1 MNMLIDSHCHLQFP
15 QFQDDRVQVL
25 ERAWQAGLSTIV
37 VVGTDADASQQAL
50 ALAEAHP
57 NLFATVGWH
66 PHQAAQFDDQARL
79 ALRQL
84 AESPKA
90 VAVGEIG
97 LDFYR
102 RLSPPEDQRAVFQ
115 QMLDIAA
122 ELGLP
127 VVIHS
132 RAAEQETF
140 AILLGWAAQVKAEWP
155 QERPL
160 GVVHCF
166 GGDLALALRYV
177 QLGFLISIAGSITYP
192 NANRLASVVAG
203 LPLER
208 LLVET
213 DAPYLTPQSMR
224 GRRNEPS
231 FLVETVGRIAEIRA
245 QTVREVAGQTSANAA
260 ALYGIAQAAG
270 SGPVEEKE
278 VP

>member
-1 MNMLIDSHCHLQFP
+1 MLIDSHCHLQFP
-15 QFQDDRVQVL
+15 QFQDDRIQVL
-25 ERAWQAGLSTIV
+25 ERAWQAGLSAIV
-37 VVGTDADASQQAL
+37 MVGTDADSSQQAL
-50 ALAEAHP
+50 ALAEDHL

-66 PHQAAQFDDQARL
+66 PHQAAQFNDQARL
-79 ALRQL
+79 ALRRL
-84 AESPKA
+84 AGSPKA

-115 QMLDIAA
+115 QMLDMAA

-132 RAAEQETF
+132 RAAEEETF
-140 AILLGWAAQVKAEWP
+140 AIVSGWAAQVKGQWP
-155 QERPL
+155 QEQPL

-177 QLGFLISIAGSITYP
+177 QLGFLISIAGNITYP
-192 NANRLASVVAG
+192 NTDRLASVVAG

-224 GRRNEPS
+224 GHRNEPS
-231 FLVETVGRIAEIRA
+231 FLVETVGKIAEIRA
-245 QTVREVAGQTSANAA
+245 QTIQEVAEQTSANAV
-260 ALYGIAQAAG
+260 ALYDIAQAGA
-270 SGPVEEKE
+270 SGPVEKKE
-278 VP
+278 AL

>member
-15 QFQDDRVQVL
+15 QFEDDRVQVL
-25 ERAWQAGLSTIV
+25 DRAWQAGLSAIV
-37 VVGTDADASQQAL
+37 VVGIDVDSSRQAL

-57 NLFATVGWH
+57 NVFATVGWH
-66 PHQAAQFDDQARL
+66 PHQAAQFNDQQLL
-79 ALRQL
+79 ALRRL

-90 VAVGEIG
+90 LALGEIG

-102 RLSPPEDQRAVFQ
+102 RLSPPETQRAVFQ
-115 QMLDIAA
+115 QMLDLAG
-122 ELGLP
+122 ELRLP

-132 RAAEQETF
+132 RSAEEETF
-140 AILLGWAAQVKAEWP
+140 AVLSGWAAQVKGQWP

-166 GGDLALALRYV
+166 GGDLGLALRYV
-177 QLGFLISIAGSITYP
+177 QLGFLISIAANVTYP

-224 GRRNEPS
+224 PQRNEPS
-231 FLVETVGRIAEIRA
+231 FLVETIGRIAEIRA
-245 QTVREVAGQTSANAA
+245 QTVREVAAQTSANAA
-260 ALYGIAQAAG
+260 ALYGIAQASR
-270 SGPVEEKE
+270 SGPAEKRE
-278 VP
+278 AP

>member
-1 MNMLIDSHCHLQFP
+1 MTMLIDSHCHLQFA
-15 QFQDDRVQVL
+15 QFQEDRPQVL
-25 ERAWQAGLSTIV
+25 ERAQQAGLSAIV
-37 VVGTDADASQQAL
+37 VVGTDGDDSRQAL

-66 PHQAAQFDDQARL
+66 PHQAAEFDDQQRL
-79 ALRQL
+79 ALRRL

-90 VAVGEIG
+90 VALGEIG

-102 RLSPPEDQRAVFQ
+102 NLSPPEAQRAVFQ
-115 QMLDIAA
+115 QMLDLAG
-122 ELGLP
+122 ELRLP

-132 RAAEQETF
+132 RAAEDEVF
-140 AILLGWAAQVKAEWP
+140 AILSGWAAQVKAQWP

-177 QLGFLISIAGSITYP
+177 QLGFLVSIAANVTYP
-192 NANRLASVVAG
+192 NAQRLTSVVAG

-224 GRRNEPS
+224 PQRNEPS
-231 FLVETVGRIAEIRA
+231 FIVETVGRIAEIRA
-245 QTVREVAGQTSANAA
+245 QTVREVAEQTSANAV
-260 ALYGIAQAAG
+260 ALYGIALANA
-270 SGPVEEKE
+270 SEPPEKRDTL
-278 VP
+278 

>member
-1 MNMLIDSHCHLQFP
+1 MNMLIDSHCHLQFS

-25 ERAWQAGLSTIV
+25 ERAWQAGLSAIV
-37 VVGTDADASQQAL
+37 LVGTDADCSQRAL
-50 ALAEAHP
+50 SLAESHP
-57 NLFATVGWH
+57 SLFATVGWH
-66 PHQAAQFDDQARL
+66 PHEAAQFDDWSGL
-79 ALRQL
+79 ALRRL

-102 RLSPPEDQRAVFQ
+102 NLSPPETQRAVFQ
-115 QMLDIAA
+115 QMLDLAA
-122 ELGLP
+122 ELRLP

-132 RAAEQETF
+132 RAAEEETF
-140 AILLGWAAQVKAEWP
+140 AIVSGWAAQVKGQWP

-177 QLGFLISIAGSITYP
+177 QLGFLISIAANVTYP
-192 NANRLASVVAG
+192 NADRLASVVAG

-213 DAPYLTPQSMR
+213 DAPYLTPQSKR

-245 QTVREVAGQTSANAA
+245 QTVREVAEQTSANAA
-260 ALYGIAQAAG
+260 AFYGIAQAGG
-270 SGPVEEKE
+270 SGPAEKE
-278 VP
+278 AT

>member
-15 QFQDDRVQVL
+15 QFQSDRLQAL
-25 ERAWQAGLSTIV
+25 ERAWQAGLSAIV
-37 VVGTDADASQQAL
+37 VVGTDADSSRQAL
-50 ALAEAHP
+50 ALTEAHP

-66 PHQAAQFDDQARL
+66 PHQAVQFDDQGRL
-79 ALRQL
+79 ALRRL
-84 AESPKA
+84 TESPKA

-102 RLSPPEDQRAVFQ
+102 RLSPPEAQQAVFRQ
-115 QMLDIAA
+115 LLDMAA

-132 RAAEQETF
+132 RAAEEETF
-140 AILLGWAAQVKAEWP
+140 AILSGWAAQVKSQWP

-177 QLGFLISIAGSITYP
+177 QLGFLISVTGSVTYP
-192 NANRLASVVAG
+192 NADRLASVVAG

-224 GRRNEPS
+224 PQRNEPS
-231 FLVETVGRIAEIRA
+231 FLTETVGRIAEIRA
-245 QTVREVAGQTSANAA
+245 QTVREVAEQTSANAA
-260 ALYGIAQAAG
+260 ALYGIDRAG
-270 SGPVEEKE
+270 GSRPVEKEKAL
-278 VP
+278 

>member
-15 QFQDDRVQVL
+15 HFQNDRVQVL
-25 ERAWQAGLSTIV
+25 ERAWQAGLSAIV
-37 VVGTDADASQQAL
+37 LVGTDADCSQRAL
-50 ALAEAHP
+50 ALAESHP

-66 PHQAAQFDDQARL
+66 PHQASQFDDQGRL
-79 ALRQL
+79 ALRRL
-84 AESPKA
+84 AESSKV

-102 RLSPPEDQRAVFQ
+102 RLSPPQDQQAVFQ
-115 QMLDIAA
+115 QMLDTAA
-122 ELGLP
+122 ELSLP

-132 RAAEQETF
+132 RAAEEDTF
-140 AILLGWAAQVKAEWP
+140 AVLSGWAAQVTAQWP
-155 QERPL
+155 RERPL

-192 NANRLASVVAG
+192 NTDRLASVVAG
-203 LPLER
+203 LPLDR

-213 DAPYLTPQSMR
+213 DAPYLTPQSR
-224 GRRNEPS
+224 RPQRNEPP
-231 FLVETVGRIAEIRA
+231 FLIETVSRIAEIRA

-260 ALYGIAQAAG
+260 ALYGIVQASG
-270 SGPVEEKE
+270 SGPAEKKE
-278 VP
+278 TL

>member
-1 MNMLIDSHCHLQFP
+1 MTMLIDSHCHLQFP
-15 QFQDDRVQVL
+15 QFQDDRAQVL
-25 ERAWQAGLSTIV
+25 ERAREAGLSAIV

-57 NLFATVGWH
+57 NVFATVGWH
-66 PHQAAQFDDQARL
+66 PHQAAEFDDEQRL
-79 ALRQL
+79 ALRRL

-90 VAVGEIG
+90 VALGEIG

-102 RLSPPEDQRAVFQ
+102 RLSPPEKQRAVFQ
-115 QMLDIAA
+115 QMLDLAG
-122 ELGLP
+122 ELRLP

-132 RAAEQETF
+132 RDAEDEAF
-140 AILLGWAAQVKAEWP
+140 AILSGWAAQVKGQWP

-160 GVVHCF
+160 GVLHCF

-177 QLGFLISIAGSITYP
+177 QLGFLISIAANVTYP
-192 NANRLASVVAG
+192 NAHRLASVVAG

-224 GRRNEPS
+224 PQRNEPS
-231 FLVETVGRIAEIRA
+231 FLLETIGRIAEIRA
-245 QTVREVAGQTSANAA
+245 QTVGEVAEQTSANAA
-260 ALYGIAQAAG
+260 ALYGIAQG
-270 SGPVEEKE
+270 SASEPGEERE
-278 VP
+278 AL

>member
-1 MNMLIDSHCHLQFP
+1 MTMLIDSHCHLQFP
-15 QFQDDRVQVL
+15 QFKDDRVQVL
-25 ERAWQAGLSTIV
+25 ERAWQAGLSAIV
-37 VVGTDADASQQAL
+37 LVGTDADCSQQAL
-50 ALAEAHP
+50 SLAESHP
-57 NLFATVGWH
+57 NLFASVGWH
-66 PHQAAQFDDQARL
+66 PHQAAQFDDRAGL
-79 ALRQL
+79 ALRRL

-102 RLSPPEDQRAVFQ
+102 KLSPPETQRAVFQ
-115 QMLDIAA
+115 QMLDMAA
-122 ELGLP
+122 ELRLP

-132 RAAEQETF
+132 RSAEDETF
-140 AILLGWAAQVKAEWP
+140 AIVSGWAAQVKGQWP

-177 QLGFLISIAGSITYP
+177 QLGFLVSIAGNVTYS
-192 NANRLASVVAG
+192 NADRLASVVAG

-213 DAPYLTPQSMR
+213 DAPYLTPQSRR

-231 FLVETVGRIAEIRA
+231 FLLETVGRIAEIRA
-245 QTVREVAGQTSANAA
+245 QTVREVAEQTSANAA
-260 ALYGIAQAAG
+260 AFYGIASAGG
-270 SGPVEEKE
+270 SGPAQKE

>member
-1 MNMLIDSHCHLQFP
+1 MTMLIDSHCHLQFP
-15 QFQDDRVQVL
+15 QFQDDRLQVL
-25 ERAWQAGLSTIV
+25 ERAWQAGLSAMV
-37 VVGTDADASQQAL
+37 LVGTDADCSQQAL
-50 ALAEAHP
+50 SLAESHP
-57 NLFATVGWH
+57 NLFASVGWH
-66 PHQAAQFDDQARL
+66 PHQAAQFDERAGL
-79 ALRQL
+79 ALRRL

-102 RLSPPEDQRAVFQ
+102 KLSPPDTQRAVFQ
-115 QMLDIAA
+115 EMLDLAA

-132 RAAEQETF
+132 RSAEDETF
-140 AILLGWAAQVKAEWP
+140 AILSGWAAQVKGQWP

-166 GGDLALALRYV
+166 SGDLALALRYV
-177 QLGFLISIAGSITYP
+177 QLGFLVSIAGNVTYS
-192 NANRLASVVAG
+192 NAARLASVVAG

-213 DAPYLTPQSMR
+213 DAPYLTPQSRR

-231 FLVETVGRIAEIRA
+231 FLLETVGKIAEIRA
-245 QTVREVAGQTSANAA
+245 QTVREVADQTSANAA
-260 ALYGIAQAAG
+260 AFYGIAPAGG
-270 SGPVEEKE
+270 SGPAEKE
-278 VP
+278 AP

>member
-1 MNMLIDSHCHLQFP
+1 MSMLIDSHCHLQFA
-15 QFQDDRVQVL
+15 QFHDDRPQAL
-25 ERAWQAGLSTIV
+25 ERAWQAGLSALV
-37 VVGTDADASQQAL
+37 VVGTDAEASQQAL

-66 PHQAAQFDDQARL
+66 PHQAAQFDDRARL
-79 ALRQL
+79 ALRRL

-115 QMLDIAA
+115 QMLDLTA

-132 RAAEQETF
+132 RAAEEETF
-140 AILLGWAAQVKAEWP
+140 AILSEWTAQVKGQWP

-177 QLGFLISIAGSITYP
+177 QLGFLISVAGSVTYP

-208 LLVET
+208 LMVET

-224 GRRNEPS
+224 PQRNEPS
-231 FLVETVGRIAEIRA
+231 FIVETVGRIAEIRA
-245 QTVREVAGQTSANAA
+245 QTVREVAAQTSANAA
-260 ALYGIAQAAG
+260 AFYGIAPADSSEPA
-270 SGPVEEKE
+270 EKRE
-278 VP
+278 AL

>member
-15 QFQDDRVQVL
+15 QFQNDRVQAL

-37 VVGTDADASQQAL
+37 VVGTDADCSQQAL

-57 NLFATVGWH
+57 NVFATVGWH
-66 PHQAAQFDDQARL
+66 PHQAAQFDDRARL
-79 ALRQL
+79 ALRRL
-84 AESPKA
+84 AGSPKA

-102 RLSPPEDQRAVFQ
+102 RLSPPEEQRAVFQ
-115 QMLDIAA
+115 QMLDMAG

-132 RAAEQETF
+132 RAAEEETF
-140 AILLGWAAQVKAEWP
+140 AILSGWAAQVKGQGP

-166 GGDLALALRYV
+166 SGDLALALRYV
-177 QLGFLISIAGSITYP
+177 QLGFLISIPGSVTYP
-192 NANRLASVVAG
+192 NADRLTSVVAG

-245 QTVREVAGQTSANAA
+245 QTIREVAEKTSASAA
-260 ALYGIAQAAG
+260 ALYGIAQAGG
-270 SGPVEEKE
+270 SGPAE
-278 VP
+278 

>member
-1 MNMLIDSHCHLQFP
+1 MLIDSHCHLQFP
-15 QFQDDRVQVL
+15 QFQNDRVQVL
-25 ERAWQAGLSTIV
+25 DRAWQAGLSAIV

-57 NLFATVGWH
+57 NVFATVGWH
-66 PHQAAQFDDQARL
+66 PHQAAQLDERERL
-79 ALRQL
+79 ALRRL
-84 AESPKA
+84 TESPKA
-90 VAVGEIG
+90 VALGEIG

-102 RLSPPEDQRAVFQ
+102 RLSPPETQRAVFQ
-115 QMLDIAA
+115 QMLDMAG
-122 ELGLP
+122 ELRLP

-132 RAAEQETF
+132 RAADEETF
-140 AILLGWAAQVKAEWP
+140 AILSSWAAQVKQQWR

-166 GGDLALALRYV
+166 SGDLGLALRYV
-177 QLGFLISIAGSITYP
+177 QLGFLISIPGSVTYP
-192 NANRLASVVAG
+192 NADRLTSVVAG
-203 LPLER
+203 LSLER

-245 QTVREVAGQTSANAA
+245 QTVREVAEQTSANAA
-260 ALYGIAQAAG
+260 ALYGIALAG
-270 SGPVEEKE
+270 ASEPAGGRETL
-278 VP
+278 

>member
-15 QFQDDRVQVL
+15 QFQGDRAQVL

-37 VVGTDADASQQAL
+37 VVGTDADSSQQAL
-50 ALAEAHP
+50 TLAEGHP
-57 NLFATVGWH
+57 NIFATVGWH
-66 PHQAAQFDDQARL
+66 PHQAAQFDDRGRL
-79 ALRQL
+79 TLRRL

-90 VAVGEIG
+90 MALGEIG

-102 RLSPPEDQRAVFQ
+102 RLSPPEEQRAVFQ
-115 QMLDIAA
+115 QMLDMAG

-132 RAAEQETF
+132 RAAEEEAF
-140 AILLGWAAQVKAEWP
+140 AILSGWAAQVKEQWP

-177 QLGFLISIAGSITYP
+177 QLGFLISIPGSVTYP
-192 NANRLASVVAG
+192 NADRLTSVVAG

-245 QTVREVAGQTSANAA
+245 QTIREVAEQTSANAA
-260 ALYGIAQAAG
+260 ALYGIAQAGG
-270 SGPVEEKE
+270 SGPAEKKE
-278 VP
+278 AL

>member
-1 MNMLIDSHCHLQFP
+1 MTMLIDSHCHLQFP
-15 QFQDDRVQVL
+15 QFQDDRLQVL
-25 ERAWQAGLSTIV
+25 ERAWQAGLSAMV
-37 VVGTDADASQQAL
+37 LVGTDADCSQQAL
-50 ALAEAHP
+50 SLAESHP
-57 NLFATVGWH
+57 NLFASVGWH
-66 PHQAAQFDDQARL
+66 PHQAAQFDDRAGV
-79 ALRQL
+79 ALHRL

-102 RLSPPEDQRAVFQ
+102 KLSPPDTQRAVFQ
-115 QMLDIAA
+115 QMLDMAA

-132 RAAEQETF
+132 RSAEDETF
-140 AILLGWAAQVKAEWP
+140 AILSGWAAQVKGQWP

-166 GGDLALALRYV
+166 SGDLALALRYV
-177 QLGFLISIAGSITYP
+177 QLGFLVSIAGNVTYS
-192 NANRLASVVAG
+192 NAARLASVVAG

-213 DAPYLTPQSMR
+213 DAPYLTPQSRR

-231 FLVETVGRIAEIRA
+231 FLLETVGRIAEIRA
-245 QTVREVAGQTSANAA
+245 QTVREVADQTSANAA
-260 ALYGIAQAAG
+260 AFYGIAPAG
-270 SGPVEEKE
+270 GSKPAEREA
-278 VP
+278 P

>member
-15 QFQDDRVQVL
+15 QFQGDRAQVL

-37 VVGTDADASQQAL
+37 VVGTDADSSQQAL
-50 ALAEAHP
+50 ALAEGHP
-57 NLFATVGWH
+57 NIFATVGWH
-66 PHQAAQFDDQARL
+66 PHQAAQFDDQERL
-79 ALRQL
+79 ALRRL

-90 VAVGEIG
+90 LAIGEIG

-102 RLSPPEDQRAVFQ
+102 RLSPPEAQRAVFQ
-115 QMLDIAA
+115 QMLDMAG

-132 RAAEQETF
+132 RAAEEETF
-140 AILLGWAAQVKAEWP
+140 AILSGWAAQVKGQWP

-166 GGDLALALRYV
+166 GGDLTLALRYV
-177 QLGFLISIAGSITYP
+177 QLGFLISIPGSVTYP
-192 NANRLASVVAG
+192 NADRLTSVVAG

-231 FLVETVGRIAEIRA
+231 FLVETIGRIAEIRA
-245 QTVREVAGQTSANAA
+245 QTIREVAEKTGASAA
-260 ALYGIAQAAG
+260 ALYGTAQAGG
-270 SGPVEEKE
+270 SGPAEKKE
-278 VP
+278 AP

>member
-15 QFQDDRVQVL
+15 QFEDDRIQVL
-25 ERAWQAGLSTIV
+25 ERAWRAGLSAIV
-37 VVGTDADASQQAL
+37 LVGTDADSSQQAL
-50 ALAEAHP
+50 ALAETHP

-66 PHQAAQFDDQARL
+66 PHQAAQFDDGARL
-79 ALRQL
+79 ALRRL

-90 VAVGEIG
+90 VAIGEIG

-102 RLSPPEDQRAVFQ
+102 RLSPPEEQRAVFQ
-115 QMLDIAA
+115 QMLDTAA

-132 RAAEQETF
+132 RAAEEETF
-140 AILLGWAAQVKAEWP
+140 AILSGWAAQVKGQWP

-166 GGDLALALRYV
+166 GGDLALALRYI
-177 QLGFLISIAGSITYP
+177 QLGFLVSIAGNVTYP
-192 NANRLASVVAG
+192 NADRLTSVVAG

-224 GRRNEPS
+224 PQRNEPS
-231 FLVETVGRIAEIRA
+231 FLVETVGRLAEIRA
-245 QTVREVAGQTSANAA
+245 QTVQDVAAYTSANAA
-260 ALYGIAQAAG
+260 ALYGIAQPGG
-270 SGPVEEKE
+270 SGPAEEKE
-278 VP
+278 AL

>member
-25 ERAWQAGLSTIV
+25 ERAWQAGLSALV
-37 VVGTDADASQQAL
+37 LVGTDADASQQAL

-66 PHQAAQFDDQARL
+66 PHQASQFDDQARL
-79 ALRQL
+79 ALRRL

-102 RLSPPEDQRAVFQ
+102 RLSPPEDQQAVFQ
-115 QMLDIAA
+115 QMLDMAA

-140 AILLGWAAQVKAEWP
+140 AILSGWAAQVKGQWP
-155 QERPL
+155 QEQPL

-177 QLGFLISIAGSITYP
+177 QLGFLISIAGNVTYP
-192 NANRLASVVAG
+192 NADRLASVVAG

-213 DAPYLTPQSMR
+213 DAPYLTPQSLR
-224 GRRNEPS
+224 PQRNEPS
-231 FLVETVGRIAEIRA
+231 FLTETVGKIAEIRA
-245 QTVREVAGQTSANAA
+245 QTVQDVAAQTSVSAA
-260 ALYGIAQAAG
+260 ALYGIAQAG
-270 SGPVEEKE
+270 SSGPAEKRE
-278 VP
+278 TL